1 VILSNLVIWAIYY
14 IELPFFERYKIS
26 REPWP
31 WNKDKD
37 EWRKLIKKTL
47 LLVGANIFIVLPIT
61 LTVFLAI
68 NKWVID
74 HQFSVE
80 DLPDTKTLIFTM
92 IFCMISE
99 DFTFYFSHNIL
110 HWRRIYPYIHKVHH
124 THISTIGIAAEYA
137 HPIEFIFG
145 NLLPATSGALILG
158 KHMHF
163 YTFLLWGMLRLGE
176 TLDGHSGYEFSWS
189 PYRLLPFSTSA
200 SYHEFHHSYNVG
212 NYSSFFSLWDTVF
225 GTN

>member
-1 VILSNLVIWAIYY
+1 MWAIYY
-14 IELPFFERYKIS
+14 IELPFFERYKIN

-31 WNKDKD
+31 WNKDKE

-47 LLVGANIFIVLPIT
+47 LLVGANIFIVLPIAL
-61 LTVFLAI
+61 LTPLLL
-68 NKWVID
+68 NKWVVD
-74 HQFSVE
+74 YKFGVE
-80 DLPDTKTLIFTM
+80 DLPDSKTLIFTM

-99 DFTFYFSHNIL
+99 DFTFYFAHNLL
-110 HWRRIYPYIHKVHH
+110 HWRRIYPYIHKIHH
-124 THISTIGIAAEYA
+124 AHISTIGIAAEYA
-137 HPIEFIFG
+137 HPIEFVFG
-145 NLLPATSGALILG
+145 NLLPATSGGLILG

-163 YTFLLWGMLRLGE
+163 YTFLLWSVLRSGE

-225 GTN
+225 GTNKVFY